1 MLTPR
6 RAAILALLLP
16 GSVAAQDNPFALTGG
31 SVKTAYIVYDVSA
44 QKQQPGATP
53 TYEMGVAAD
62 RVIIRMVMPFEM
74 GGKKDTVRSLVVTTR
89 DSQYTYNKMGGQ
101 EAGEVSA
108 ALRPHLAREYAAL
121 DGSAKTRF
129 RQNIKLA
136 TQLDQ
141 GSDADAFVTLFGEK
155 GGSETI
161 AGQKCDVYTV
171 NKTSACVMPGA
182 PMVMLRWVDP
192 SQGVTLVAKKVTLN
206 GPMPPALGV
215 LPKGVQWK
223 KTEPKD
229 ADFIT
234 NVWMLKNQTSDPS
247 KVPPATMAKDAVRY
261 LASAQAAAELKEMGA
276 GQAQEQETGEAESDS
291 TGQ

>member
-1 MLTPR
+1 MFTPR

-16 GSVAAQDNPFALTGG
+16 GSLAAQDNPFALTGG

-44 QKQQPGATP
+44 QKQQPGAAP

-62 RVIIRMVMPFEM
+62 GMIIKMVMPFEA
-74 GGKKDTVRSLVVTTR
+74 GGKKDTVRSFVVTTR

-101 EAGEVSA
+101 QSGEVSA

-121 DGSAKTRF
+121 DASGKARF
-129 RQNIKLA
+129 RENIKLA
-136 TQLDQ
+136 TQLGG
-141 GSDADAFVTLFGEK
+141 GSDADAFITLFGEK
-155 GGSETI
+155 TGSETI
-161 AGQKCDVYTV
+161 AGHKCDVY
-171 NKTSACVMPGA
+171 KAKEGSACVMPGA

-192 SQGVTLVAKKVTLN
+192 SQGMTMVAKKVTLN
-206 GPMPPALGV
+206 GPMPPATGV
-215 LPKGVQWK
+215 LPKGVTWK

-234 NVWMLKNQTSDPS
+234 NVWALKNQTSDPS

-261 LASAQAAAELKEMGA
+261 LASAQAGAELREMGA
-276 GQAQEQETGEAESDS
+276 GQGQETGEAESDS
-291 TGQ
+291 SQ

>member
-31 SVKTAYIVYDVSA
+31 SVKTAYIVYEVSA
-44 QKQQPGATP
+44 QKQQAGAAP
-53 TYEMGVAAD
+53 TYELGVAAD
-62 RVIIRMVMPFEM
+62 HMIMRMIMPFEAS
-74 GGKKDTVRSLVVTTR
+74 GKKDTLRSFVVATK

-101 EAGEVSA
+101 QEGEVSA
-108 ALRPHLAREYAAL
+108 LLRPHLAREYAAL
-121 DGSAKTRF
+121 DASGKARF
-129 RQNIKLA
+129 RENIRLA
-136 TQLDQ
+136 TELGG
-141 GSDADAFVTLFGEK
+141 GSDADAYVTLFGEQA
-155 GGSETI
+155 GSETI
-161 AGQKCDVYTV
+161 AGQKCNVY
-171 NKTSACVMPGA
+171 KMKKGSACVMPGA

-206 GPMPPALGV
+206 GPLPPASGV
-215 LPKGVQWK
+215 LPKGVSWK

-234 NVWMLKNQTSDPS
+234 NVWALKNQSSDPS

-261 LASAQAAAELKEMGA
+261 LASAQAGAELREMGA
-276 GQAQEQETGEAESDS
+276 GQPQEQETGEAESDS

>member
-1 MLTPR
+1 MFTPR

-16 GSVAAQDNPFALTGG
+16 GSLAAQDNPFALTGG

-44 QKQQPGATP
+44 QKHQPGAAP

-62 RVIIRMVMPFEM
+62 RVIMKMVMPFEA
-74 GGKKDTVRSLVVTTR
+74 GGKKDTLRSYVLATR

-101 EAGEVSA
+101 QEGEVSA
-108 ALRPHLAREYAAL
+108 TLRPHLAREYAAL
-121 DGSAKTRF
+121 DASGKARF
-129 RQNIKLA
+129 RENIKLA
-136 TQLDQ
+136 TELGG

-155 GGSETI
+155 AGSETI
-161 AGQKCDVYTV
+161 AGHKCDVY
-171 NKTSACVMPGA
+171 KMKKGSACVMPGA

-192 SQGVTLVAKKVTLN
+192 SQGLTLVAKKVTLN
-206 GPMPPALGV
+206 GPLPPASGV
-215 LPKGVQWK
+215 LPKGVKWQ

-229 ADFIT
+229 ADFVT
-234 NVWMLKNQTSDPS
+234 NVWALKNQSSDPT

-261 LASAQAAAELKEMGA
+261 LASAQASAELKEMGA
-276 GQAQEQETGEAESDS
+276 GQAQDEETGEAESDS